1 MEQIQLD
8 SCTESAWPLD
18 MKAIKG
24 VLLLIVIYV
33 LNGIT
38 ESLLEKK
45 QAEQKSWFWT
55 PAMLHSQ

>member
-18 MKAIKG
+18 MKEVKG
-24 VLLLIVIYV
+24 VLLLIVIYF

-45 QAEQKSWFWT
+45 QAEQKS
-55 PAMLHSQ
+55 

>member
-1 MEQIQLD
+1 
-8 SCTESAWPLD
+8 

-24 VLLLIVIYV
+24 VLLLIVIYF

-45 QAEQKSWFWT
+45 QAEQKSWFRT
-55 PAMLHSQ
+55 PAMLHLQ

>member
-18 MKAIKG
+18 NKEIKG

-45 QAEQKSWFWT
+45 QAEQKS
-55 PAMLHSQ
+55 